1 MSQKKKTT
9 AQSKRPRK
17 APSNKTGGT
26 AWGKKAA
33 AAISGK
39 MQSADVKKLILLN
52 FPYIIAFYMVEKA
65 AWLYRYCNGDTI
77 VDRLMVL
84 FMNFGLAYKSYL
96 PSFHPFDLL
105 IGLIGAAALKAVIY
119 FKGKNAKKYRQGEE
133 YGSARWGNAKDIEP
147 FIDPVFENNV
157 LLTQTE
163 RLMMSGRP
171 KHPKYARNKNVIVIG
186 GSGSGKTRFFVK
198 PNLMQMPEKV
208 SYVCTD
214 PKGTIIIECGKM
226 LSDAGYKIKVLNT
239 INFKKSM
246 HYNPFH
252 YIRSEKDILK
262 LVNTIIANT
271 KGDGEKSGEDF
282 WVKAERLL
290 YCALI
295 GYIYYE
301 APEEEQNFS
310 TLLEFINA
318 SEAREDDEEFKNP
331 VDELFDDLEKAK
343 PEHFA
348 VRQYKKYKLA
358 AGVVCSKRL
367 LNQAVGKSLRTHNLK
382 PKKGAQV
389 MRKNEKITAL
399 YERLSRDDF
408 GKDDDQ
414 QRESN
419 SISNQKA
426 MLEEFAAR
434 QGFTNIVHF
443 TDDGISGTCFD
454 RPGFLAMMKEVE
466 AGNVEYLCIKD
477 MSRMGRDYLKV
488 GQIMEIL
495 RQRGVR
501 LIAINDGVDSARGD
515 DDFTPFRNI
524 MNEYYARDTSRKI
537 RSTFQ
542 SKGKSGKH
550 LTGTVIYG
558 YLWNEARDQ
567 WLVDPEAADVVKR
580 IFAMTI
586 DGYGP
591 YQIASKLK
599 SEKVLIPSAYLAQ
612 HGEGVNKN
620 KTFKDV
626 YGWGSSTICN
636 ILEKREY
643 LGHTIN
649 FKTRKHFKDKKSHYV
664 PEDEWTIFENTHE
677 PIIDQQTFDLVQKIR
692 GNVRR
697 YPDGW
702 GEAAPLTGLLYC
714 ADCGGKMYVHR
725 TNNGKRISQYTCS
738 QYSKV
743 PVGKL
748 CTTQHRINEDVVLSL
763 VSEMLKAIAEYAKH
777 DRAEFVRVVQEA
789 QSSQQTTEVRK
800 QRTRLA
806 TAKQRVSEL
815 EVLLCKIY
823 EDNILGKLSDS
834 RYATLDAQYAK
845 EQAELTA
852 EISALEKAVKSYE
865 THEKDADR
873 FIALIDKYEN
883 FDKLTIAMLNEFI
896 EKILVHE
903 RDRKGSIQTT
913 QEVEIYFN
921 FVGRFVP
928 PAFGEVELTPEELEE
943 IRKREERKDR
953 LHQNYL
959 KRKASGAQKRYED
972 KIKGRKKAEIEAKKA
987 AIRAEDIAKG
997 VFVPVSSLPQ
1007 REPMKGVQSA

>member
-1 MSQKKKTT
+1 MKPEIKKLLILNLPYLLFVWLFDKVGAAVRLSPGADASAKLLHLGDGFTT
-9 AQSKRPRK
+9 AFS
-17 APSNKTGGT
+17 S
-26 AWGKKAA
+26 
-33 AAISGK
+33 
-39 MQSADVKKLILLN
+39 
-52 FPYIIAFYMVEKA
+52 IA
-65 AWLYRYCNGDTI
+65 
-77 VDRLMVL
+77 
-84 FMNFGLAYKSYL
+84 
-96 PSFHPFDLL
+96 PSFHPADLL
-105 IGLIGAAALKAVIY
+105 IGIAGAVIVRLIIY
-119 FKGKNAKKYRQGEE
+119 TKGKNAKKYRRGTE
-133 YGSARWGNAKDIEP
+133 YGSARWGGADDIKP
-147 FIDPVFENNV
+147 YTDPVFENNIP
-157 LLTQTE
+157 LTQTE
-163 RLMMSGRP
+163 RLTMNSRP
-171 KHPKYARNKNVIVIG
+171 KQPKYARNKNILVIG

-198 PNLMQMPEKV
+198 PSLMQCTSKDFPT
-208 SYVCTD
+208 SYIVTD
-214 PKGTIIIECGKM
+214 PKGTLILETGKM
-226 LSDAGYKIKVLNT
+226 LQRYKYRIKVLNT

-246 HYNPFH
+246 KYNPFA
-252 YIRSEKDILK
+252 YLRSEKDILK

-282 WVKAERLL
+282 WVKAEKL
-290 YCALI
+290 YYTALI
-295 GYIYYE
+295 GYIWYE
-301 APEEEQNFS
+301 APEDEKNFT
-310 TLLEFINA
+310 TLLEMINA
-318 SEAREDDEEFKNP
+318 SEAREDDEDFQNP
-331 VDELFDDLEKAK
+331 VDLMFERLEEKD

-348 VRQYKKYKLA
+348 VKQYKKYKLA

-367 LNQAVGKSLRTHNLK
+367 LNQSVGKSLRTHNLK
-382 PKKGAQV
+382 PKKGAQA

-567 WLVDPEAADVVKR
+567 WLVDPEAAEVVKR
-580 IFAMTI
+580 IFSMTI

-599 SEKVLIPSAYLAQ
+599 EEKVLIPSAYLAR

-664 PEDEWTIFENTHE
+664 PEDEWTIFENTHD

-738 QYSKV
+738 QYTKV
-743 PVGKL
+743 PCGTL
-748 CTTQHRINEDVVLSL
+748 CKTQHRINEDVVLSL

-834 RYATLDAQYAK
+834 RYATLDAQYEK
-845 EQAELTA
+845 EQTELTA
-852 EISALEKAVKSYE
+852 EISVLEKAVKSYE
-865 THEKDADR
+865 KHEKDADR

-972 KIKGRKKAEIEAKKA
+972 KIKKRKKAEIEAKKA

-1007 REPMKGVQSA
+1007 REPMKGVQTA

>member
-1 MSQKKKTT
+1 MKPEIKKLLILNLPYLLFVWLFDKVGAAVRLSPGADASAKLLHLGDGFTT
-9 AQSKRPRK
+9 AFS
-17 APSNKTGGT
+17 S
-26 AWGKKAA
+26 
-33 AAISGK
+33 
-39 MQSADVKKLILLN
+39 
-52 FPYIIAFYMVEKA
+52 IA
-65 AWLYRYCNGDTI
+65 
-77 VDRLMVL
+77 
-84 FMNFGLAYKSYL
+84 
-96 PSFHPFDLL
+96 PSFHPADL
-105 IGLIGAAALKAVIY
+105 ALGIAGAVIVRLIIY
-119 FKGKNAKKYRQGEE
+119 TKGKNAKKYRRGTE
-133 YGSARWGNAKDIEP
+133 YGSARWGGADDIKP
-147 FIDPVFENNV
+147 YTDPVFENNIP
-157 LLTQTE
+157 LTQTE
-163 RLMMSGRP
+163 RLTMNSRP
-171 KHPKYARNKNVIVIG
+171 KQPKYARNKNILVIG

-198 PNLMQMPEKV
+198 PSLMQCTSKDFPT
-208 SYVCTD
+208 SYIVTD
-214 PKGTIIIECGKM
+214 PKGTLILETGKM
-226 LSDAGYKIKVLNT
+226 LQRYKYRIKVLNT

-246 HYNPFH
+246 KYNPFA
-252 YIRSEKDILK
+252 YLRSEKDILK

-282 WVKAERLL
+282 WVKAEKL
-290 YCALI
+290 YYTALI
-295 GYIYYE
+295 GYIWYE
-301 APEEEQNFS
+301 APEDEKNFT
-310 TLLEFINA
+310 TLLEMINA
-318 SEAREDDEEFKNP
+318 SEAREDDEDFQNP
-331 VDELFDDLEKAK
+331 VDLMFERLEEKD

-348 VRQYKKYKLA
+348 VKQYKKYKLA

-567 WLVDPEAADVVKR
+567 WLVDPEAADVVKH

-677 PIIDQQTFDLVQKIR
+677 AIIDQQTFDLVQKIR

-743 PVGKL
+743 PVGKF

-789 QSSQQTTEVRK
+789 QSSQQTAEVRK

-834 RYATLDAQYAK
+834 RYATLDAQYEK
-845 EQAELTA
+845 EQSELTV
-852 EISALEKAVKSYE
+852 EISDLEKAIKSYE
-865 THEKDADR
+865 KHEKDADR

-972 KIKGRKKAEIEAKKA
+972 KIKGRKRAEIEAKKA

-1007 REPMKGVQSA
+1007 REPMKGVQTA

>member
-1 MSQKKKTT
+1 M
-9 AQSKRPRK
+9 
-17 APSNKTGGT
+17 NKP
-26 AWGKKAA
+26 
-33 AAISGK
+33 
-39 MQSADVKKLILLN
+39 DVKKLILLN
-52 FPYIIAFYMVEKA
+52 LPYVFAFYFADKIA
-65 AWLYRYCNGDTI
+65 AVFRLAPGTAFINRLTNGFA
-77 VDRLMVL
+77 V
-84 FMNFGLAYKSYL
+84 FGTAFANPL
-96 PSFHPFDLL
+96 PSFHPVDLL
-105 IGLIGAAALKAVIY
+105 IGVLAGALLKLAVY
-119 FKGKNAKKYRQGEE
+119 VKGKNRKKLRQGEE
-133 YGSARWGNAKDIEP
+133 YGSARWGKSEDIKP
-147 FIDPVFENNV
+147 YMDPEFSNNV
-157 LLTQTE
+157 ILTQTE
-163 RLMMSGRP
+163 FLTMNSRP
-171 KHPKYARNKNVIVIG
+171 KQPKYARNKNILVIG

-198 PNLMQMPEKV
+198 PNLMQMHS
-208 SYVCTD
+208 SYVVTD
-214 PKGTIIIECGKM
+214 PKGTVLVECGKM
-226 LSDAGYKIKVLNT
+226 LEKGGYVIKSLNT
-239 INFKKSM
+239 INFRKSM
-246 HYNPFH
+246 HYNPFA

-262 LVNTIIANT
+262 LVNTIIVNT
-271 KGDGEKSGEDF
+271 KGDGDKSGEDF
-282 WVKAERLL
+282 WVKAEKL
-290 YCALI
+290 YYTALI
-295 GYIYYE
+295 GYIWYE
-301 APEEEQNFS
+301 APDHEKNFT
-310 TLLEFINA
+310 TLLEMINA
-318 SEAREDDEEFKNP
+318 SEAREDDETFKNP
-331 VDELFDDLEKAK
+331 VDVMFDELEARDPD
-343 PEHFA
+343 HFA
-348 VRQYKKYKLA
+348 VKQYRKYKLA

-586 DGYGP
+586 EGYGP

-599 SEKVLIPSAYLAQ
+599 EEKILIPSAYLAQ

-748 CTTQHRINEDVVLSL
+748 CKTQHRINEDVVLSL

-789 QSSQQTTEVRK
+789 QSSQQTAEVRK

-834 RYATLDAQYAK
+834 RYATLDAQYEK
-845 EQAELTA
+845 EQSELTA
-852 EISALEKAVKSYE
+852 EISVLEKAVKSYE
-865 THEKDADR
+865 KHEKDADR

-928 PAFGEVELTPEELEE
+928 PAFGEAELTPEELEE

-1007 REPMKGVQSA
+1007 REPMKGVQTA

>member
-1 MSQKKKTT
+1 MNTKQLKK
-9 AQSKRPRK
+9 Q
-17 APSNKTGGT
+17 
-26 AWGKKAA
+26 
-33 AAISGK
+33 
-39 MQSADVKKLILLN
+39 LILN
-52 FPYIIAFYMVEKA
+52 IPYIILGLLATNLGEAWRIAAGANASEKVQSLVLDGVFATAFS
-65 AWLYRYCNGDTI
+65 NP
-77 VDRLMVL
+77 
-84 FMNFGLAYKSYL
+84 L
-96 PSFHPFDLL
+96 PSLYPGDLL
-105 IGLIGAAALKAVIY
+105 VGIACGAALRLAVY
-119 FKGKNAKKYRQGEE
+119 LKGKNAKKFRHNEE
-133 YGSARWGNAKDIEP
+133 YGSARWGRHADIEP
-147 FIDPVFENNV
+147 FEDPVFANNV
-157 LLTQTE
+157 ILSQSE
-163 RLMMSGRP
+163 RITMSSRP
-171 KHPKYARNKNVIVIG
+171 KIPKYARNKNVLVVG
-186 GSGSGKTRFFVK
+186 GSGSGKTRFFIK
-198 PNLMQMPEKV
+198 PNLLQMHS
-208 SYVCTD
+208 SYVVTD
-214 PKGTIIIECGKM
+214 PKGGLVNEVGNALYKN
-226 LSDAGYKIKVLNT
+226 GYRMKIFNT
-239 INFKKSM
+239 INFSKSM
-246 HYNPFH
+246 HYNPFAYLH
-252 YIRSEKDILK
+252 SEKDILK
-262 LVNTIIANT
+262 LVTTLIANT
-271 KGDGEKSGEDF
+271 KGESKGGDNF
-282 WVKAERLL
+282 WLKAETLL
-290 YCALI
+290 YTALI
-295 GYIYYE
+295 GYIHYE

-310 TLLEFINA
+310 TLLEMINA
-318 SEAREDDEEFKNP
+318 MEVREDDEEFKNP
-331 VDELFDDLEKAK
+331 VDMMFDELAEQNPD
-343 PEHFA
+343 HFA
-348 VRQYKKYKLA
+348 VRQYAKYKLA

-599 SEKVLIPSAYLAQ
+599 EEKILIPSAYLAQ

-789 QSSQQTTEVRK
+789 QSSQQTAEVRK

-834 RYATLDAQYAK
+834 RYATLDAQYEK
-845 EQAELTA
+845 EQSELTA
-852 EISALEKAVKSYE
+852 EISDLEKAIKSYE
-865 THEKDADR
+865 KHEKDADR

-1007 REPMKGVQSA
+1007 REPMKGVQTA

>member
-1 MSQKKKTT
+1 
-9 AQSKRPRK
+9 
-17 APSNKTGGT
+17 
-26 AWGKKAA
+26 
-33 AAISGK
+33 
-39 MQSADVKKLILLN
+39 MQSIPKILKEKCRGVNGKQLALKCA
-52 FPYIIAFYMVEKA
+52 PYVIFGYVFNKVS
-65 AWLYRYCNGDTI
+65 WLYGQQAGDNTLQKVLDTI
-77 VDRLMVL
+77 NGMGGAFVNP
-84 FMNFGLAYKSYL
+84 F
-96 PSFHPFDLL
+96 PSFMPGDLL
-105 IGLIGAAALKAVIY
+105 VGVGCGIGFRMVVYYKA
-119 FKGKNAKKYRQGEE
+119 KNAKKFRQGVE
-133 YGSARWGNAKDIEP
+133 YGSARWGTAKDIEP
-147 FIDPVFENNV
+147 YVDPVFENNV
-157 LLTQTE
+157 LLTATE

-171 KHPKYARNKNVIVIG
+171 KQPKYARNKNILVIG

-198 PNLMQMPEKV
+198 PNLMQMHS
-208 SYVCTD
+208 SYVVTD
-214 PKGTIIIECGKM
+214 PKGTVLVECGRM
-226 LSDAGYKIKVLNT
+226 LSKNDYRIKVLNT
-239 INFKKSM
+239 INFAKSM
-246 HYNPFH
+246 HYNPFA

-262 LVNTIIANT
+262 LVNTIIVNT
-271 KGDGEKSGEDF
+271 KGEGQQASEDF
-282 WVKAERLL
+282 WVKAEKL
-290 YCALI
+290 YYTALI
-295 GYIYYE
+295 AYIWYE

-310 TLLEFINA
+310 MLIDLVDA
-318 SEAREDDEEFKNP
+318 SEAREDDENFKNA
-331 VDELFDDLEKAK
+331 VDLLFEELEQKN
-343 PEHFA
+343 PNHFA

-567 WLVDPEAADVVKR
+567 WLVDPEAAEVVKR

-599 SEKVLIPSAYLAQ
+599 EEKILIPSAYLAQ

-636 ILEKREY
+636 LLEKREY

-677 PIIDQQTFDLVQKIR
+677 AIIDQQTFDLVQKIR

-789 QSSQQTTEVRK
+789 QSSQQTAEVRK

-834 RYATLDAQYAK
+834 RYATLDAQYEK
-845 EQAELTA
+845 EQSELTA
-852 EISALEKAVKSYE
+852 EISVLEKAVKSYE
-865 THEKDADR
+865 KHEKDADR

-972 KIKGRKKAEIEAKKA
+972 KIKERKKAEIEAKKA

-1007 REPMKGVQSA
+1007 REPMKGVQTA

>member
-1 MSQKKKTT
+1 MKNLKKP
-9 AQSKRPRK
+9 ARLPRK
-17 APSNKTGGT
+17 APSNQTGGT
-26 AWGKKAA
+26 AWGKKLAA
-33 AAISGK
+33 EISRMAQAAD
-39 MQSADVKKLILLN
+39 MKKLILLN

-65 AWLYRYCNGDTI
+65 AWLYRHCNGDSV

-84 FMNFGLAYKSYL
+84 FMNFGLAYKSVL
-96 PSFHPFDLL
+96 PSFHPFDLMV
-105 IGLIGAAALKAVIY
+105 GLVGAAALKAVIY

-133 YGSARWGNAKDIEP
+133 YGSARWGNQKDIEP

-157 LLTQTE
+157 ILTQTE

-186 GSGSGKTRFFVK
+186 GSGSGKTRFYVK
-198 PNLMQMPEKV
+198 PNLMQMPQKV
-208 SYVCTD
+208 SYVVTD

-246 HYNPFH
+246 RYNPFH

-295 GYIYYE
+295 GYIWYE

-331 VDELFDDLEKAK
+331 VDELFEELEQKK

-586 DGYGP
+586 EGYGP

-599 SEKVLIPSAYLAQ
+599 EEKVLIPSAYLAQ

-677 PIIDQQTFDLVQKIR
+677 AIIDQQTFDLVQKIR

-789 QSSQQTTEVRK
+789 QSSQQTAEVKK
-800 QRTRLA
+800 QRIRLA

-834 RYATLDAQYAK
+834 RYATLDAQYEK
-845 EQAELTA
+845 EQSELTA

-865 THEKDADR
+865 KHEKDADR

>member
-1 MSQKKKTT
+1 MKKTLD
-9 AQSKRPRK
+9 
-17 APSNKTGGT
+17 
-26 AWGKKAA
+26 
-33 AAISGK
+33 I
-39 MQSADVKKLILLN
+39 KKLILLN
-52 FPYIIAFYMVEKA
+52 MPYI
-65 AWLYRYCNGDTI
+65 
-77 VDRLMVL
+77 LMGL
-84 FMNFGLAYKSYL
+84 FATNFGEAWRMAQGVDASEKFLSLVAVL
-96 PSFHPFDLL
+96 PGALQSFWPSLHPLDLL
-105 IGLIGAAALKAVIY
+105 VGLCCGVGLRVAVYLKS
-119 FKGKNAKKYRQGEE
+119 KNAKKYRHGLE
-133 YGSARWGNAKDIEP
+133 YGSARWGTREDIAP
-147 FIDPVFENNV
+147 YVDPVFQNNV
-157 LLTQTE
+157 ILTKTE
-163 RLMMSGRP
+163 SLTMNSRP
-171 KHPKYARNKNVIVIG
+171 KDPKTARNKNVLVIG
-186 GSGSGKTRFFVK
+186 GSGSGKTRFWLK
-198 PNLMQMPEKV
+198 PNLMQMHS
-208 SYVCTD
+208 SYVVTD
-214 PKGTIIIECGKM
+214 PKGTILVECGKM
-226 LSDAGYKIKVLNT
+226 LQRGAPKPGKDGKPMKDKHGKVIYEPYRIKVLNT

-246 HYNPFH
+246 HYNPFA
-252 YIRSEKDILK
+252 YIHSEKDILK
-262 LVNTIIANT
+262 LVTTLIANT
-271 KGDGEKSGEDF
+271 KGEGKAGDDF
-282 WVKAERLL
+282 WVKAETLL

-295 GYIYYE
+295 GYIHYE
-301 APEEEQNFS
+301 APVEEQNFS
-310 TLLEFINA
+310 TLIEFINA
-318 SEAREDDEEFKNP
+318 MEVREDDEEFKNP
-331 VDELFDDLEKAK
+331 VDLMFDALESEK
-343 PEHFA
+343 PNHFA

-567 WLVDPEAADVVKR
+567 WLVDPEAAEVVKR

-586 DGYGP
+586 EGYGP

-599 SEKVLIPSAYLAQ
+599 EEKVLIPSAYLAQ

-677 PIIDQQTFDLVQKIR
+677 AIIDQQTFDLVQKIR

-789 QSSQQTTEVRK
+789 QSSQQTAEVKK

-834 RYATLDAQYAK
+834 RYATLDAQYEK
-845 EQAELTA
+845 EQSELTV
-852 EISALEKAVKSYE
+852 EISVLEKAIKSYE
-865 THEKDADR
+865 KHEKDADR

-972 KIKGRKKAEIEAKKA
+972 KIKKRKKAEIEAKKA

-1007 REPMKGVQSA
+1007 REPMKGVQTA